1 MATQRRTPGSQAS
14 LREANRARIVNA
26 IKKHGGLSQVELAG
40 ITGLSAATVSNI
52 VKELSLSGVLHTTQ
66 SIRSGRRAQ
75 HVSLAHALGLVVGVH
90 FSTRHLRVALSDV
103 AHTVVAE
110 HHMPLARD
118 HRADN
123 ELDRVA
129 RLLVDMLESVDAT
142 HSDLLAVGV
151 ALHAPLNR
159 LTGMTARAGM
169 MRGWDGVVISTAL
182 EKRIKR
188 PVFTDN
194 SANLSALAEARL
206 GAGRGKNIS
215 VTLEVGDRIG
225 AGIVLGGQI
234 FRGAHGVAG
243 ELGHT
248 VLLEDGPLCQ
258 CGNRGCLEAIAGGRA
273 ILEQL
278 KDHSAHRKITDVV
291 MGAMA
296 GDSLCTRVIGDAGRH
311 LGIATAN
318 LCNVLDPE
326 RIIVNGSLAQAGEIL
341 LGPMRHALERSI
353 IIDNSL
359 APEIVQG
366 QLGERSA
373 VLGAVEYAI
382 DAVALDTGFP
392 TASALSAALS

>member
-75 HVSLAHALGLVVGVH
+75 HVSLAHALGLVAGVH
-90 FSTRHLRVALSDV
+90 FSTRHLHVALSDV

-142 HSDLLAVGV
+142 HNDLLAVGV
-151 ALHAPLNR
+151 ALPAPLNGA
-159 LTGMTARAGM
+159 TGTIARTGM
-169 MRGWDGVVISTAL
+169 MRGWDGIAINTAL

-194 SANLSALAEARL
+194 SANLSALAESRL

-225 AGIVLGGQI
+225 AGIVLGGHI

-248 VLLEDGPLCQ
+248 ILREDGPLCL
-258 CGNRGCLEAIAGGRA
+258 CGNRGCLEAIAGGQA
-273 ILEQL
+273 LLERL
-278 KDHSAHRKITDVV
+278 KEYGAHRKLGDVV
-291 MGAMA
+291 VGAMA
-296 GDSLCTRVIGDAGRH
+296 GDPLCTRVIGDAGRQI
-311 LGIATAN
+311 GIATAN

-326 RIIVNGSLAQAGEIL
+326 RIIVNGGLAQAGEIL

-353 IIDNSL
+353 IFDTELS
-359 APEIVQG
+359 PEIVQG
-366 QLGERSA
+366 QLGESSA
-373 VLGAVEYAI
+373 VLGAVEFAI
-382 DAVALDTGFP
+382 DAVTLDTSFP
-392 TASALSAALS
+392 SS

>member
-75 HVSLAHALGLVVGVH
+75 HVSLAHALGLVAGVH
-90 FSTRHLRVALSDV
+90 FSTRHLHVALSDV

-129 RLLVDMLESVDAT
+129 RLLMDMLESVDAT
-142 HSDLLAVGV
+142 HNDLLAVGV
-151 ALHAPLNR
+151 ALPAPLNGA
-159 LTGMTARAGM
+159 TGTIARTGM
-169 MRGWDGVVISTAL
+169 MRGWDGVAINTAL

-194 SANLSALAEARL
+194 SANLSALAESRL

-248 VLLEDGPLCQ
+248 ILREDGPLCL
-258 CGNRGCLEAIAGGRA
+258 CGNRGCLEAIAGGQA
-273 ILEQL
+273 LLEQL
-278 KDHSAHRKITDVV
+278 KEHGAHRKLGDVV
-291 MGAMA
+291 VGAMA
-296 GDSLCTRVIGDAGRH
+296 GDSLCTRVIGDAGRQI
-311 LGIATAN
+311 GIATAN

-326 RIIVNGSLAQAGEIL
+326 RIIVNGGLAQAGEIL

-353 IIDNSL
+353 IFDTELS
-359 APEIVQG
+359 PEIVQG
-366 QLGERSA
+366 QLGENSA
-373 VLGAVEYAI
+373 VLGAVEFAI
-382 DAVALDTGFP
+382 DAVTLDTSFP
-392 TASALSAALS
+392 SS